1 MLRSLHARLSL
12 ALFVLLALAGGLL
25 VPSLLRTTRDY
36 NAEVSQSLNRDLASR
51 LSNHLIQEGLLSSR
65 FKSDQSVRDRA
76 GREIS
81 HLMTLNP
88 DIEIYV
94 LDSAGAILAAS
105 IKAPLQRKSVRLEAV
120 QKFLGGAGPL
130 PVEGDDPRHPSGSKV
145 FSAARIPS
153 APGRL
158 DGFIYIIL
166 GGEAYDA
173 VSGKIG
179 SSYVV
184 RARVL
189 WIIGV
194 LFLTFLCAAILFRFL
209 TRPLRHLAARVSG
222 FSAPGT
228 STPASSAKTKLG
240 DEIAMLEEAVAVMQG
255 RVGAQ
260 VDTLK
265 LADTDRRES
274 VSNVSHDLRTP
285 LASLQGYLETLL
297 MKEGQLNADEQRKYL
312 MIALKHAERLGK
324 LVATLSEL
332 AKLDSREMQP
342 AWEDVALAEL
352 VQDVTQQFQ
361 LAAQVKGIALR
372 ASPAEGLPFVRADIA
387 LVERALE
394 NLIENALRHT
404 PGGGTVEVS
413 LELLEAQKRVR
424 VEVRDTGEGIAA
436 ADLPHI
442 FERSYR
448 AHDKARNA
456 GAEDTGA
463 GLGLAIT
470 KRIAEMHGGELE
482 AQSEVGQGATFRFT
496 LPLSGAST

>member
-51 LSNHLIQEGLLSSR
+51 LANHLIDKGVLPAQ
-65 FKSDQSVRDRA
+65 FARDEAIQADARHH
-76 GREIS
+76 IS

-88 DIEIYV
+88 DIEIYI
-94 LDSAGAILAAS
+94 LDTRGAILAAS
-105 IKAPLQRKSVRLEAV
+105 IKDSVQRKSVRLEPV
-120 QKFLGGAGPL
+120 RRFLSGAAGLIP
-130 PVEGDDPRHPSGSKV
+130 GDDPRHAGGSKV
-145 FSAARIPS
+145 FSAARIPT

-166 GGEAYDA
+166 GGEEYDA
-173 VSGKIG
+173 VASKIR
-179 SSYVV
+179 SSYAV
-184 RARVL
+184 RAGAISVA
-189 WIIGV
+189 GV
-194 LFLTFLCAAILFRFL
+194 LALTFLCAAILFRFL
-209 TRPLRHLAARVSG
+209 TRRLRHLAERVANFG
-222 FSAPGT
+222 APGASAPADLHLK
-228 STPASSAKTKLG
+228 SR
-240 DEIAMLEEAVAVMQG
+240 DEIALLEEAVAVMQG

-260 VDTLK
+260 VDTLR

-285 LASLQGYLETLL
+285 LAALQGYLETLL
-297 MKEGQLNADEQRKYL
+297 MKEGQLSADEGRKYL

-324 LVATLSEL
+324 LIATLGEL
-332 AKLDSREMQP
+332 AKLDSREMRP
-342 AWEDVALAEL
+342 AWEDVALGEL

-361 LAAQVKGIALR
+361 LAAQNKGVALR
-372 ASPAEGLPFVRADIA
+372 AGLAEGMPFVRADIA

-404 PGGGTVEVS
+404 PRGGTVEVS
-413 LELLEAQKRVR
+413 LELLEAQERVR
-424 VEVRDTGEGIAA
+424 VEVRDTGEGIASS
-436 ADLPHI
+436 DLPHI

-456 GAEDTGA
+456 GAEDAGA
-463 GLGLAIT
+463 GLGLAIA
-470 KRIAEMHGGELE
+470 KRIAELHGGEIE
-482 AQSEVGQGATFRFT
+482 AQSEVGKGATFRFT